1 MSDATKVLTIP
12 EGRDE
17 KVAQAILQNA
27 VIVQEA
33 GISLLLLFDMLH
45 ITPGKRP
52 KFSKNFLQGA
62 DDIPS
67 GIRNYADDVR
77 SGRFPSLDQSF

>member
-1 MSDATKVLTIP
+1 MSDATKALTIP

-17 KVAQAILQNA
+17 KVARAILPNA

-33 GISLLLLFDMLH
+33 GISLLVLFEMLG
-45 ITPGKRP
+45 IIPGKRP
-52 KFSKNFLQGA
+52 KFSKNFFQGA

-67 GIRNYADDVR
+67 AIRNYADDVR